1 MQALSSKITGFLE
14 YIPRTH
20 FKHLQRLHY
29 KSLYSFEYEDP
40 ADDGCGTRRTY
51 YFILFGPLSLCNS
64 NDEISVSFF
73 NFDDRD
79 GSLLLWRS
87 SLYMAAEKTDND
99 LETCTAFQSTDR
111 LKISD
116 ATLGSDGESY
126 NTYDITSMSDLKRVF
141 KIIRPDLNRE
151 KVEYYVKVVLH
162 HRSKS
167 VFTGHVYDTDE
178 EVFVKYNLRDQLI
191 L

>member
-1 MQALSSKITGFLE
+1 MQVLSSKITGFLE

-20 FKHLQRLHY
+20 FKRLQRLHY

-40 ADDGCGTRRTY
+40 VDDGCGTRRTY

-64 NDEISVSFF
+64 NDEISASFF

-87 SLYMAAEKTDND
+87 SLCMAAEKTDND

-116 ATLGSDGESY
+116 AALVSDGE
-126 NTYDITSMSDLKRVF
+126 
-141 KIIRPDLNRE
+141 
-151 KVEYYVKVVLH
+151 
-162 HRSKS
+162 
-167 VFTGHVYDTDE
+167 
-178 EVFVKYNLRDQLI
+178 
-191 L
+191 

>member
-20 FKHLQRLHY
+20 FKHLQRLQY

-40 ADDGCGTRRTY
+40 VDDGRGTRRTY

-99 LETCTAFQSTDR
+99 PETCTAFQSTDR

-116 ATLGSDGESY
+116 TTLGSDGESY
-126 NTYDITSMSDLKRVF
+126 NIYDITSMSDLKRVF
-141 KIIRPDLNRE
+141 KIVRPDLNRE
-151 KVEYYVKVVLH
+151 KVEFYVKVVLH